1 MYHTKDVTF
10 VSYDIPHPMKPT
22 TVLRWCPAGD
32 KKPELLLKDVQKT
45 IHEYCEIVEKG
56 L

>member
-1 MYHTKDVTF
+1 MYHSKDVTF

-22 TVLRWCPAGD
+22 MVVRWCGT
-32 KKPELLLKDVQKT
+32 KKPEDLLKDTQKT